1 MEWMLLPLNRYFEV
15 RGRSRRMEYWMFSL
29 FSALVG
35 VVATI
40 IDSVFGF
47 DMESTG
53 PVGGISSIALFIP
66 GLTVAFRRLHDTD
79 RSAWWML
86 LVFLPIIGWIGLF
99 VLFVTDGT
107 PGPNRFGADPKDPY
121 GSVDIDQVFS

>member
-1 MEWMLLPLNRYFEV
+1 MEWMLLPLKRYFEV

-86 LVFLPIIGWIGLF
+86 LVFLPIIGWIWLF

>member
-86 LVFLPIIGWIGLF
+86 LVFLPIIGWIWLF